1 MIVFFSGTGNSRY
14 CADILGKRLGDTV
27 VDAAPYLRRGEGAE
41 LASERPWVF
50 VCPTYAWKI
59 PRVFEG
65 FLRNSRFSGHR
76 QAYFVM
82 TCGGEIGAA
91 AAELEPLCTAMGLQ
105 YQGVF
110 PVKMADNYLIL
121 FPAPKDEEIR
131 RGLQNARVC
140 MEQAAQTIAAQTAAP
155 AVSWGWLDRLKS
167 GPVNQGMYRFY
178 IKPKKFRVTDGCT
191 GCGAC
196 QHRCPLNN
204 IHLVD
209 GKPQWGPDCT
219 HCMACLCGCPAGAM
233 EYGRATVGKARY
245 LCPSAGK
252 GTEG

>member
-14 CADILGKRLGDTV
+14 CADILGQRLSDTV

-121 FPAPKDEEIR
+121 FPSPKDEEIR

-140 MEQAAQTIAAQTAAP
+140 MEQAARTIAAQTAAP

-178 IKPKKFRVTDGCT
+178 IKPKKIPRHRRLHRMRRLSAPLSAEQHPSGGQKTPVGT
-191 GCGAC
+191 GL
-196 QHRCPLNN
+196 HPL
-204 IHLVD
+204 HGLSVRLSR
-209 GKPQWGPDCT
+209 GS
-219 HCMACLCGCPAGAM
+219 H
-233 EYGRATVGKARY
+233 
-245 LCPSAGK
+245 
-252 GTEG
+252 